1 MRISIA
7 IEKNYYNGFKPISIW
22 LYKEQ
27 IVPMVNQPINGKK
40 DGEGSIQAGES
51 PTQPKGSGKAS
62 SSRCKKRKFIESWKK
77 DYSWLEYVRCVDY
90 LEHKNKRKL
99 IKRSLLRRYTGT
111 CSFI

>member
-1 MRISIA
+1 MYFDLALQRA
-7 IEKNYYNGFKPISIW
+7 NCFDGKPTNKW
-22 LYKEQ
+22 
-27 IVPMVNQPINGKK
+27 KK
-40 DGEGSIQAGES
+40 HGDRSIQAGES